1 MKLIGKT
8 TYCDG
13 YRNRTAN
20 IGKCDCGTE
29 FPLICLPPLYACDCP
44 GCGQYYNATGQ
55 RLKDPSEWEEDL
67 EEDY

>member
-8 TYCDG
+8 DYFDG

-44 GCGQYYNATGQ
+44 ECGKWYNTSGQ
-55 RLKDPSEWEEDL
+55 ELKNPNEWEI
-67 EEDY
+67 DY